1 VCSTARMHSIL
12 CFVLLSCAIRAP
24 YGQAVAAA
32 YATHPHPESFALATL
47 QTLYARAL
55 PGDDK
60 ASLEAVDEGALS
72 RLLFVVAHV
81 ALKHVVYGEGL
92 VKAIRRRRVEQERR
106 EMEANAEGS
115 AQNKKDDKEEA
126 EEEGIEAAVGG
137 AAGAMMQEA
146 ELDTLREEAERA
158 MVQGEG
164 EGMHAAPVAAFA
176 PLVVA
181 VCQQRELLSAHP
193 TLRSSAVLALCK
205 LMVRIPTTANPYTP
219 SHSSSEA

>member
-1 VCSTARMHSIL
+1 
-12 CFVLLSCAIRAP
+12 
-24 YGQAVAAA
+24 VAAA

-55 PGDDK
+55 PGDDE
-60 ASLEAVDEGALS
+60 ASLQAVDEGALS

-92 VKAIRRRRVEQERR
+92 VKAIRRRRLEQERR

-115 AQNKKDDKEEA
+115 TQNKKADKEEA
-126 EEEGIEAAVGG
+126 EEEEGIEAAVGG

-164 EGMHAAPVAAFA
+164 DGMHAAPVAAFA

-193 TLRSSAVLALCK
+193 TLRSCAVLALCK
-205 LMVRIPTTANPYTP
+205 LMVRSLPQQTLPTFPVELMKASWRRNPSYGG
-219 SHSSSEA
+219 AV